1 MVADIPYLELD
12 LGRHPHLVRPAVGAT
27 LGSCWVRSPPG
38 LDAAVSATAGGDVL
52 GRAHGDVADGLR

>member
-12 LGRHPHLVRPAVGAT
+12 LGRHPHRGTPVGAT
-27 LGSCWVRSPPG
+27 LGYLLGQESSS